1 MENRRREIA
10 PSAGRPRLIRLLD
23 RLLLDRPLHVLLL
36 SVLIAGMAWLPGCG
50 SDGNPAAPAPA
61 EPDPTPEPSSPPPPA
76 TVSPFSDIER
86 GILAGINVYRSQGG
100 MCGDDSYDATTPVS
114 WDDGLAE
121 AARVHMEDLLA
132 NDLSA
137 DYHTGSDGSSIADR
151 VTRAS
156 PQTAWLVLGENIIL
170 TQGTARDELKDKW
183 LADWHAS
190 PVHCRN
196 QLNLVFNRAGVS
208 VGVKNGMYAAVV
220 VFGQKAGA

>member
-1 MENRRREIA
+1 MHGFGLDNAKGRAELA
-10 PSAGRPRLIRLLD
+10 PLPGRPRSIP
-23 RLLLDRPLHVLLL
+23 LLL
-36 SVLIAGMAWLPGCG
+36 VLIAGLPWLPGCG
-50 SDGNPAAPAPA
+50 SDGNPAVTAPA
-61 EPDPTPEPSSPPPPA
+61 DPPPPA
-76 TVSPFSDIER
+76 EPSSKPPATTVSPFSDIER
-86 GILAGINVYRSQGG
+86 GILAGINVYRGQGG
-100 MCGDDSYDATTPVS
+100 TCGDDSYDPTTPVT

-170 TQGTARDELKDKW
+170 TQGTARDQLTEKW
-183 LADWHAS
+183 LTDWHES

-208 VGVKNGMYAAVV
+208 VGVKNGLYAAVV

>member
-1 MENRRREIA
+1 MNNRRQLTVPLPGKTRKI
-10 PSAGRPRLIRLLD
+10 PLLHFP
-23 RLLLDRPLHVLLL
+23 LLL
-36 SVLIAGMAWLPGCG
+36 VLIAGMAWLPGCG

-61 EPDPTPEPSSPPPPA
+61 EPDPTPEPTSPPPPA

-114 WDDGLAE
+114 WDDELA
-121 AARVHMEDLLA
+121 AAAKVHMEDLLA

-156 PQTAWLVLGENIIL
+156 PQTAWLALGENIIL
-170 TQGTARDELKDKW
+170 TQGTARNELKDKW